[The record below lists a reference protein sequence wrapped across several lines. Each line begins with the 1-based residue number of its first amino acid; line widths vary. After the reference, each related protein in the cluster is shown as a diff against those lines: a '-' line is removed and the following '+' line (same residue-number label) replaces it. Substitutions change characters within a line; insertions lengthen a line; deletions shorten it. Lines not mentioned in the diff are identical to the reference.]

1 MLQVRSSDDVDVAVH
16 ELAGT
21 AGSPLLLVAHATGFH
36 GRAYLPLGE
45 HLAPPFQVLA
55 MDFRGHGDTPQPAG
69 LDVDW
74 SRYADDATAVVD
86 HLLTMPGGDGGIIG
100 FGHSMGGASLLVAA
114 ARRPQAFRQ
123 IVVFEPIAHPPQTLA
138 PGEGPAS
145 LIAGARRRRP
155 TFSSVEEAIANFA
168 SKPPLNAF
176 EPAALDAYVRYGF
189 RPDPEGI
196 RIKCD
201 PEIEARTFELGRI
214 QHTWDALSSV
224 HVPVVVISGRF
235 ADLQPSSFAEA
246 VACRL
251 PHGQFVLEGDLDHF
265 GPFTHPAR
273 VAALVLEGGPR

>member
-1 MLQVRSSDDVDVAVH
+1 MLQVRSSDDVDVVVH
-16 ELAGT
+16 DLAGA

-36 GRAYLPLGE
+36 GCAYLPLAE
-45 HLAPPFQVLA
+45 QLAPPFHVLA

-74 SRYADDATAVVD
+74 NRYSDDATAVLD
-86 HLLTMPGGDGGIIG
+86 HLLTMPGGENGIVG

-114 ARRPQAFRQ
+114 TRRPDAFRRL
-123 IVVFEPIAHPPQTLA
+123 VVFEPIAHPPHTLA

-145 LIAGARRRRP
+145 LIAGARRRRR
-155 TFSSVEEAIANFA
+155 TFASFDEAIANFA
-168 SKPPLNAF
+168 SKPPLDAF
-176 EPAALDAYVRYGF
+176 DPAALDAYVRHGF
-189 RPDPEGI
+189 SQDTDGI

-224 HVPVVVISGRF
+224 QVPVDVISGKV
-235 ADLQPSSFAEA
+235 AELQPSWFAEA
-246 VACRL
+246 VADQL
-251 PHGQFVLEGDLDHF
+251 PRGRFVLVDDLDHF

-273 VAALVLEGGPR
+273 VAALVQDGGSR